1 MRMAL
6 AYIGSDDVVFSAG
19 LAADGSGATEQ
30 AVAAMDEWGIDLRDH
45 RSAMLTRDMCNKA
58 DRILVMSDA
67 HRSALLHAG
76 IPAEKVTVLA
86 GENGGI
92 ADPYGGD
99 LACYRHTRD
108 QLMTEIRRLLK
119 ADGNVMPMQSEHVAA
134 IADLEKR
141 IFSGAWSHDAIKEEL
156 DNPTAFC
163 RVLLQKDGTV
173 VAYILCHHVLDE
185 LFIERIATSPD
196 HVRQGFSSQLLKTA
210 KAYAA
215 ENGIARI
222 TLEVRV
228 SNRAAIALYEKHGF
242 ENEGVRPGFYDAP
255 KEDAYIYSHYLS
267 KEVSP

>member
-6 AYIGSDDVVFSAG
+6 ADIGSDDVVFSAG

-99 LACYRHTRD
+99 ISVYKECLK
-108 QLMTEIRRLLK
+108 QIIKEIDLLFK
-119 ADGNVMPMQSEHVAA
+119 SVTVRESKMDDTDASTVAK
-134 IADLEKR
+134 LEK
-141 IFSGAWSHDAIKEEL
+141 ICFSEPWSA
-156 DNPTAFC
+156 TA
-163 RVLLQKDGTV
+163 LKDSAKNGTKFFL
-173 VAYILCHHVLDE
+173 AETNGEIAGYIGIDTVLDE
-185 LFIERIATSPD
+185 GYITNIAVFPEFRKMGVASA
-196 HVRQGFSSQLLKTA
+196 LLKYTESFA
-210 KAYAA
+210 NK
-215 ENGIARI
+215 NKLSFI

-228 SNRAAIALYEKHGF
+228 SNSAAIKLYEKHGF
-242 ENEGVRPGFYDAP
+242 KKEGQRKNFYANP
-255 KEDAYIYSHYLS
+255 TEDALILT
-267 KEVSP
+267 KRF